1 MGEEVEILLRGIAG
15 GLMLVGLLAICIS
28 TQFVVAFSCIGI
40 SILISLLTTV
50 VKEITNN
57 E

>member
-1 MGEEVEILLRGIAG
+1 
-15 GLMLVGLLAICIS
+15 MLVGLLAICIS